1 MQSAQA
7 TQYTLQRIT
16 ATLQH
21 RFGAHLVDA
30 VLENAAH
37 RLVHQLLTVGTH
49 LIDRLI
55 VERQAIRARLDNT
68 VHLLFQLFIQLRQA
82 GAHIAALPHL
92 FGDDFIQRHA
102 ALFNAGQR
110 AIVDP
115 GQRGTQ
121 LGLVVHRL
129 LALGGRQVLRFAV
142 KGHVAI
148 RRNHQIA
155 ILALNLHGLRT
166 QHHVITRGDAT
177 FILRMGG
184 GSDCQ

>member
-7 TQYTLQRIT
+7 TQYALQRIT
-16 ATLQH
+16 AAFQH
-21 RFGAHLVDA
+21 GFSTHLINA

-37 RLVHQLLTVGTH
+37 RLIHQLLTVGTH
-49 LIDRLI
+49 LIDSLI
-55 VERQAIRARLDNT
+55 VERQAIRARLNNT

-82 GAHIAALPHL
+82 GAHIAALTHL
-92 FGDDFIQRHA
+92 FSDDFIQRHA
-102 ALFNAGQR
+102 AFLDACQR
-110 AIVDP
+110 TIVDP

-142 KGHVAI
+142 KGDVAI

-166 QHHVITRGDAT
+166 
-177 FILRMGG
+177 
-184 GSDCQ
+184 